1 MKNTYKFIFLIFSL
15 ALTGCN
21 PDSALLYQKE
31 GITNSELTL
40 KNTSYFKD
48 NKSSLA
54 LGTQKIL
61 VVPCTFKGERA
72 WTSEMLDVVNKV
84 FFAPNLSKEDQAYF
98 SLREYYDLSSG
109 HKLNIIGEVA
119 EVLEVPYTLAE
130 LENEKYLPGVPAAE
144 FVKKYENA
152 GILKE
157 YDTNKDGYL
166 DNIVFL
172 YSTPKTDNN
181 GNFWAWVSNFSITA
195 DKENPR
201 PFRHMWCGYDFL
213 TNEMYRYDGHT
224 PIHEFG
230 HMLGLRDY
238 YPSDN
243 GYVALGGQNMMD
255 YNILDHDPYSKML
268 LEWSDPLYYEIPED
282 KEITIDLKAFQGSN
296 QFVLLN
302 NSWNHSVMDEYL
314 LIEYYTPTLINS
326 FDSKTAYLNRPQ
338 GLSKAGIKIYHVD
351 SRLAKCKKEGTEL
364 SFVSYTETI
373 KDDDFYY
380 IIGASNNVN
389 DSYTDAKRPGRY
401 KQITLIENK
410 ETNNLQAGYN
420 ADNDSLFYEGDVFDS
435 TISNYF
441 PNKNAFN
448 NGEKLNLEIIV
459 NSLKDDCANITIKHI
474 GE

>member
-1 MKNTYKFIFLIFSL
+1 MKNTLKFITIIFSL

-21 PDSALLYQKE
+21 PDSALLYKKE

-40 KNTSYFKD
+40 KNTSDFKD

-61 VVPCTFKGERA
+61 VVPCVFEGERA
-72 WTSEMLDVVNKV
+72 WTSEMLDVVQKV
-84 FFAPNLSKEDQAYF
+84 FFAPNLSKEEQAYF
-98 SLREYYDLSSG
+98 SLKEYYDLSSG
-109 HKLNIIGEVA
+109 HQLNITGEVTD
-119 EVLEVPYTLAE
+119 VLEIPDTLEGNA
-130 LENEKYLPGVPAAE
+130 NYLPGVPAE
-144 FVKKYENA
+144 IFINQYKNSSLIKD
-152 GILKE
+152 
-157 YDTNKDGYL
+157 YDTNKDGYI

-172 YSTPKTDNN
+172 YSSPTDNSRN
-181 GNFWAWVSNFSITA
+181 LWAWVSNFNTTA
-195 DKENPR
+195 DKENPK
-201 PFRHMWCGYDFL
+201 PNRHMWCGYDFL
-213 TNEMYRYDGHT
+213 TNEMYHYDGHT

-243 GYVALGGQNMMD
+243 KYVALGGQNMMD
-255 YNILDHDPYSKML
+255 YNILDHDPYTKML
-268 LEWSDPLYYEIPED
+268 LEWVDPLYYEIPENE
-282 KEITIDLKAFQGSN
+282 EITIDLKSFQGSN

-314 LIEYYTPTLINS
+314 LIEYYTPTLLNS
-326 FDSKTAYLNRPQ
+326 FDSQKAYLDRPQ

-351 SRLAKCKKEGTEL
+351 SRLAKCEKEGTKL
-364 SFVSYTETI
+364 NFVSYTEKI
-373 KDDDFYY
+373 EDDDFYY
-380 IIGASNNVN
+380 IIGASNNVS
-389 DSYTDAKRPGRY
+389 DSYTDAKRQGRY

-410 ETNNLQAGYN
+410 EINYLQAGNN

-448 NGEKLNLEIIV
+448 NGEKLNWEIIV
-459 NSLKDDCANITIKHI
+459 NSLEDDCANITIKHK